1 MVNGLPRRR
10 HRTNSGSLRDSPED
24 DGPLELQEPARL
36 RDRPVKKDRDRE
48 MRDRDRDH
56 RDRERD
62 RERERERDRL
72 SRSKRRRGDKYM
84 HGSNRED
91 GGGGG
96 DDSSEESVND
106 EDEEDDDGPGP
117 VRYVPPSNHP
127 VQMTSS
133 SPASSLTSHRKT
145 YPPPTKIF
153 RQSVAPTWK
162 APDEM
167 MGVSVPR
174 KARSAS
180 TKRSQDSW
188 GAGGGG
194 VVVSGEQIHR
204 QASASPVRSTMTA
217 SATAPSPS
225 PAPMSPSSSNVS
237 IKKKIKPNGPTKQKP
252 PKSCL
257 KSSSSPPIQDDIEIE
272 VAEVLY
278 GLKRQSQAPSSLM
291 QEITAVS
298 NDSAKF
304 DSNRSAGDS
313 KSRVS
318 SPISAPLQP
327 SPAPPQNSSSSASPL
342 ITVAPKRKRP
352 RPYPDENPVGFGAR
366 SRPIS
371 PTPKME
377 ADQALKMEAP
387 TSEKNLVG
395 SAMENG
401 DVANSNDPTSDST
414 PPVTAADGAVQ
425 DAKPPVVLVAN
436 GTVADAKE
444 DSGGKD
450 GVVMRAKVEEASSS
464 PKMES
469 QDQNRV
475 ESTSTSTKPKSAVV
489 EKENRREDKFEID
502 LMASPSPER
511 EGEGEYGGGAAAIM
525 GDEKPMVTDGQTE
538 AKPNGEEDEKG
549 VKLNASEAEP
559 ETKPKPKAKAKP
571 NAKPVAS
578 ESESLGEPHKEP
590 PPCEQQQQLNLSC
603 KERNIDLQL
612 DLDKAN
618 RSTPTNEHKLDLQQQ
633 QQQLQKQPPPK
644 IAKDEPTADKNGSS
658 SVPLPMSVAAG
669 WHGGLGPM
677 GYVAPLHGVVSM
689 DATSMASPP
698 IQGPHFVF
706 SPPKPKRCATHCYI
720 ARSVSV
726 HQQMMKMNPYWP
738 AAAAGTAP
746 LFGAKPYNLNMVPPP
761 PDLHAAAAAAAAGG
775 RGGVSNSAQ
784 DKAQPFTLF
793 PAQPSSKDKS
803 PLSANASDANAQ
815 KKQFLLP
822 QSLPPGAPS
831 NMLHAPAFFFPFG
844 QQQAAAAAAAA
855 AASARP
861 SSTKSPSTG
870 GSAASTTMTS
880 TSPIGASSAAMAAGP
895 AMSFSYPN
903 MGGNETQFMAILGN
917 GAYPFPVPAHVGAAP
932 PYRGSHPQAMSFFN
946 GSFYSSQMIH
956 PSQLQQ
962 QQSAAPQPMQIQQQ
976 NHQNPSISTAS
987 SSSQKHMQQNQQQ
1000 RPQGGA
1006 GTAGA
1011 GSSNP
1016 SWQNFPAVKGR
1027 PHHDTGGE
1035 DSPSTADSRTRPNL
1049 SVYGQNFAMPFH
1061 SPNFAL
1067 MTPPSSMAGSGNNSS
1082 ACGPNGSGHSDKK
1095 QQQQQQP
1102 PQQQGLKAGIES
1114 LAPGFPMSFASM
1126 NGAAAP
1132 GLDISSMAQ
1141 NHAILQSLPEAA
1153 RHNYQI
1159 MAAAAA
1165 QAAQAAHQKKNN
1177 YRGPEDGKS
1186 GGGSSADASNVE
1198 EERKAMSSRASG
1210 ASVGQSIAF
1219 SRDLAETAISTVPG
1233 GSVVDSSAR
1242 SLNLIPGGSARP
1254 ARPSGPNAGTN
1265 SSNASNSQQQQ
1276 SQMLFTK
1283 QQQYVAATV
1292 AAARSKTPAT
1302 SNGTVYPDHLTSSV
1316 IGGKFPN
1323 ALGSFPPLVQSG
1335 GTSVQSPQWKN
1346 SARPNTSQ
1354 VSSPSLASATSTAP
1368 NNKNLP
1374 QQQGRPQ
1381 QNHTQ
1386 ISFGAAATANPKPP
1400 SSQGQQT
1407 QNSHQ
1412 APSPPMMVG
1421 SPSTSS
1427 ISKSAGGSPRTAT
1440 STSTSNKAGAQP
1452 STLSTQQGKNSQ
1464 SPSLSSQKPSI
1475 LGSPHIIQSSIAG
1488 GKPQLHDSQ
1497 QQPQLSKQSIHQ
1509 AQLFFSSAYMH
1520 PSGNPSA
1527 AASAGSGYYLQRHR
1541 PENQQAQQ
1549 QQQGPKSQGS
1559 GTTPTSSSGMLS
1571 IGAPGSLANASTSD
1585 PAKAVAAAAAAANS
1599 MKGLPPQGIFHAA
1612 QFAQS
1617 AGGTHQ
1623 LVPAGFSYVHAVP
1636 AAVQVK
1642 PAEQKQPAGE

>member
-1 MVNGLPRRR
+1 MANGLPRRR
-10 HRTNSGSLRDSPED
+10 HRTTSGSLRDSPED

-36 RDRPVKKDRDRE
+36 RDRLVKKDRDRE
-48 MRDRDRDH
+48 MRDR
-56 RDRERD
+56 ERD
-62 RERERERDRL
+62 RDRERERDRL
-72 SRSKRRRGDKYM
+72 SRTKRRRGDKYM

-106 EDEEDDDGPGP
+106 EDEEDDDGRGP
-117 VRYVPPSNHP
+117 LRYVTPSNHP
-127 VQMTSS
+127 IQMTSS
-133 SPASSLTSHRKT
+133 SAASTLTTHRKS

-153 RQSVAPTWK
+153 RQSVAPTWM

-167 MGVSVPR
+167 IGVSVPR
-174 KARSAS
+174 KARTAS
-180 TKRSQDSW
+180 TKRSQDNW

-217 SATAPSPS
+217 SATVPSPS

-237 IKKKIKPNGPTKQKP
+237 IKKKIPNGPTKQKP

-342 ITVAPKRKRP
+342 TTVAPKRKRP
-352 RPYPDENPVGFGAR
+352 RPYPDENPAGFGAR

-377 ADQALKMEAP
+377 ADQALKVEAP

-414 PPVTAADGAVQ
+414 PPLTAADGAVQ
-425 DAKPPVVLVAN
+425 DAKPPVVMVAN

-450 GVVMRAKVEEASSS
+450 GVVVMRAKVEEASSS

-511 EGEGEYGGGAAAIM
+511 EGEGEYGGAAAAIM

-559 ETKPKPKAKAKP
+559 ETKAKAKAKPNAKP

-578 ESESLGEPHKEP
+578 EPESQGEPHKEP
-590 PPCEQQQQLNLSC
+590 PPCEQQQQQQLNLSC

-618 RSTPTNEHKLDLQQQ
+618 RSAPTNEHKLDLQQQ
-633 QQQLQKQPPPK
+633 HQQLQKHPPPK
-644 IAKDEPTADKNGSS
+644 IAKDEPAADKNGSS

-698 IQGPHFVF
+698 IQTPHFVF

-720 ARSVSV
+720 ARSVSL

-761 PDLHAAAAAAAAGG
+761 PDLHTAAAVAGG
-775 RGGVSNSAQ
+775 RGGVANSAQ
-784 DKAQPFTLF
+784 DKAQPFALF

-803 PLSANASDANAQ
+803 PLSANAPDANAQ

-822 QSLPPGAPS
+822 QSLPPGAAS

-855 AASARP
+855 AAASARP
-861 SSTKSPSTG
+861 SSTKSPSTV
-870 GSAASTTMTS
+870 GSAVSTTTTS
-880 TSPIGASSAAMAAGP
+880 TSPISASSAAMAAGP

-946 GSFYSSQMIH
+946 GSFYSSQMLH

-962 QQSAAPQPMQIQQQ
+962 QQSVAPQSMQIQQQ

-987 SSSQKHMQQNQQQ
+987 SSSQKHLQQNQQQ

-1016 SWQNFPAVKGR
+1016 SWQNFPAAKGR

-1067 MTPPSSMAGSGNNSS
+1067 MTPPSSMAGSGNNSTGG
-1082 ACGPNGSGHSDKK
+1082 GPNGGGHSDKK
-1095 QQQQQQP
+1095 QQQQQP

-1114 LAPGFPMSFASM
+1114 LAPAFPMSFASM
-1126 NGAAAP
+1126 NGATAP

-1159 MAAAAA
+1159 MAAAA

-1198 EERKAMSSRASG
+1198 EERKAMSSRTSG

-1254 ARPSGPNAGTN
+1254 ARSSGPNAGPN

-1276 SQMLFTK
+1276 SQMVFTK
-1283 QQQYVAATV
+1283 GQQYVAATV
-1292 AAARSKTPAT
+1292 AAARSKTPVS

-1316 IGGKFPN
+1316 IAGKFPN

-1335 GTSVQSPQWKN
+1335 GTSVQSPPQWKN
-1346 SARPNTSQ
+1346 SVRPNTSQ

-1407 QNSHQ
+1407 QNSHR

-1440 STSTSNKAGAQP
+1440 STSTSNKAGAQA

-1475 LGSPHIIQSSIAG
+1475 LGSPHIIQSSSAG
-1488 GKPQLHDSQ
+1488 GKPQLHESQ

-1527 AASAGSGYYLQRHR
+1527 GASAGSGYYLQRHR
-1541 PENQQAQQ
+1541 PENQQ
-1549 QQQGPKSQGS
+1549 QQQGQKSQGS

-1571 IGAPGSLANASTSD
+1571 IGAPVSLANANTSD